1 MRVVGSW
8 ISDSDQIDE
17 GVCFLSNLHR
27 WLRDEQTRTAPVGND
42 AGAIEESSGLRVG
55 MTAHR
60 STVTRALRCI
70 KHDGDR
76 GKMERGS
83 GGGGAHLLQ
92 QMARRAAVAARGG
105 GAAPPGS
112 GDDGGSLQWGSV
124 SKRTMGSFTV
134 GSSTFSQPPIV
145 TSDGGLMRTKR
156 NSWQLG
162 FGLCKQNPGNTVT
175 YI

>member
-83 GGGGAHLLQ
+83 GGGVLTYYSRWLDGRQLRLAVVGRLLQ
-92 QMARRAAVAARGG
+92 ARVMMAAHY
-105 GAAPPGS
+105 S
-112 GDDGGSLQWGSV
+112 GDLSLRERWGASQWGPRPSPSLQ
-124 SKRTMGSFTV
+124 
-134 GSSTFSQPPIV
+134 
-145 TSDGGLMRTKR
+145 L
-156 NSWQLG
+156 
-162 FGLCKQNPGNTVT
+162 
-175 YI
+175 